1 MSLTRLRFG
10 KRALTLAAIALLI
23 AVIAIGTAACNVGLS
38 PPSRLPS
45 LSGSIVFGQQ
55 NTGIWVNGEGKVTVT
70 PDVAIL
76 SVGIESQES
85 SVAQAQE
92 KAATAM
98 NAVITALKGCNIAEK
113 DIRTTSFSIIRVTRY
128 DEPKQQEVTIG
139 YRVTNMVTARIRTL
153 VQESFPLDYKAGR
166 IIDAVAQAGGD
177 LTRINSISF
186 TVDDPTAFNSETR
199 QKAMADAESK
209 AKQLA
214 DLSGV
219 KLGKPIYIN
228 ESGGYVSPPTP
239 IYRSAIPVP
248 APMAPPTSISP
259 GEQEIR
265 LNVQVVYEID

>member
-10 KRALTLAAIALLI
+10 KRALTLAAIALLV
-23 AVIAIGTAACNVGLS
+23 AVIAIGAAACGVGLS
-38 PPSRLPS
+38 PPSRLPAV
-45 LSGSIVFGQQ
+45 SGSINFGQQ

-76 SVGIESQES
+76 SVGIESQET

-92 KAATAM
+92 IAATAM
-98 NAVITALKGCNIAEK
+98 DTVINQLKQRGIAEK

-128 DEPKQQEVTIG
+128 DEPKQQEMTIG
-139 YRVTNMVTARIRTL
+139 YRVTNTVSAKIRKIA
-153 VQESFPLDYKAGR
+153 DAGP
-166 IIDAVAQAGGD
+166 IIDAAAQAGGD

-186 TVDDPTAFNSETR
+186 TVDDPTAFEREVR

-214 DLSGV
+214 NLSGV

-228 ESGGYVSPPTP
+228 ESGGFIPIRQEFFAVPAPAPAFAAAPTP
-239 IYRSAIPVP
+239 IL
-248 APMAPPTSISP
+248 P

>member
-1 MSLTRLRFG
+1 MKLSSGRRV
-10 KRALTLAAIALLI
+10 LTLAAIIVLI
-23 AVIAIGTAACNVGLS
+23 AVIAISTAACSVGLS

-55 NTGIWVNGEGKVTVT
+55 NTGIWVNGEGKVTVV
-70 PDVAIL
+70 PDLAIL
-76 SVGIESQES
+76 SVGIESRET
-85 SVAQAQE
+85 SVAKAQE
-92 KAATAM
+92 IAATAM
-98 NAVITALKGCNIAEK
+98 DAVINQLKQRGIAEK

-139 YRVTNMVTARIRTL
+139 YRVTNTVSAKIRKIA
-153 VQESFPLDYKAGR
+153 DAGS

-177 LTRINSISF
+177 LTRINNISF
-186 TVDDPTAFNSETR
+186 TVDDPTAFEREAR

-214 DLSGV
+214 NLSGV

-228 ESGGYVSPPTP
+228 ESGGFISLRQEFFPVPDPSPAFGAAPTP
-239 IYRSAIPVP
+239 IL
-248 APMAPPTSISP
+248 P

>member
-1 MSLTRLRFG
+1 MSPIKLRFG
-10 KRALTLAAIALLI
+10 KRALTLAAIALLV
-23 AVIAIGTAACNVGLS
+23 AVITIGAAACSVGLS

-55 NTGIWVNGEGKVTVT
+55 NTGIWVNGEGKVTAT

-76 SVGIESQES
+76 SVGIESQET
-85 SVAQAQE
+85 SVARAQE
-92 KAATAM
+92 MAATAM
-98 NAVITALKGCNIAEK
+98 NAVISQLKQSSIAEK
-113 DIRTTSFSIIRVTRY
+113 DIRTTSFSIIRVTRW

-139 YRVTNMVTARIRTL
+139 YRVTNTVSAKIRKIA
-153 VQESFPLDYKAGR
+153 DAGP

-177 LTRINSISF
+177 LTRINNISF
-186 TVDDPTAFNSETR
+186 TVDDPTAFENEVR

-214 DLSGV
+214 NLSGV

-228 ESGGYVSPPTP
+228 ESGGFIPLRQEFFAVPAPAPAFAAAPTP
-239 IYRSAIPVP
+239 IL
-248 APMAPPTSISP
+248 P

-265 LNVQVVYEID
+265 LNVQIVYEID

>member
-10 KRALTLAAIALLI
+10 KRALTLAAIIVLI
-23 AVIAIGTAACNVGLS
+23 AVIAIGTAACNVDLS
-38 PPSRLPS
+38 PPSRAPS
-45 LSGSIVFGQQ
+45 LSGSINFGQQ

-76 SVGIESQES
+76 SVGIESQET

-92 KAATAM
+92 KANTAM
-98 NAVITALKGCNIAEK
+98 DAVISQLKQSSIAEK

-139 YRVTNMVTARIRTL
+139 YRVTNTVSAKIRKIA
-153 VQESFPLDYKAGR
+153 DAGP
-166 IIDAVAQAGGD
+166 IIDAAAQAGGD

-186 TVDDPTAFNSETR
+186 TVDDPTAFEREVR

-214 DLSGV
+214 NLSGI

-228 ESGGYVSPPTP
+228 ESGGFIPIRQEFFAVPAPAPAFAAAPTP
-239 IYRSAIPVP
+239 IL
-248 APMAPPTSISP
+248 P

>member
-1 MSLTRLRFG
+1 MSPSNLRFG
-10 KRALTLAAIALLI
+10 KRALTLAAIIVLI
-23 AVIAIGTAACNVGLS
+23 AVIAISTAACNVGVS

-45 LSGSIVFGQQ
+45 VSGSIVFGQQ

-76 SVGIESQES
+76 SVGIESQET

-92 KAATAM
+92 IAATAM
-98 NAVITALKGCNIAEK
+98 DAVINQLKQRGIAEK

-139 YRVTNMVTARIRTL
+139 YRVTNTVSAKIRKIA
-153 VQESFPLDYKAGR
+153 DAGP
-166 IIDAVAQAGGD
+166 IIDAAAQAGGD

-186 TVDDPTAFNSETR
+186 TVDDPTAFEREVR

-214 DLSGV
+214 NLSGI

-228 ESGGYVSPPTP
+228 ESGGFIPLRQEFFAVPAPAPAFAAAPTP
-239 IYRSAIPVP
+239 IL
-248 APMAPPTSISP
+248 P

>member
-1 MSLTRLRFG
+1 V
-10 KRALTLAAIALLI
+10 LTLAAIIVLI
-23 AVIAIGTAACNVGLS
+23 AVIAIGTAACNVDLS
-38 PPSRLPS
+38 PPSRAPS
-45 LSGSIVFGQQ
+45 LSGSINFGQQ

-76 SVGIESQES
+76 SVGIESQET

-92 KAATAM
+92 KANTAM
-98 NAVITALKGCNIAEK
+98 DAVISQLKQSSIAEK

-139 YRVTNMVTARIRTL
+139 YRVTNTVSAKIRKIA
-153 VQESFPLDYKAGR
+153 DAGP
-166 IIDAVAQAGGD
+166 IIDAAAQAGGD

-186 TVDDPTAFNSETR
+186 TVDDPTAFERDVR

-214 DLSGV
+214 NLSGV

-228 ESGGYVSPPTP
+228 ESGGFIPIRQEFFAIPAPAFAAAPTP
-239 IYRSAIPVP
+239 IL
-248 APMAPPTSISP
+248 P

>member
-1 MSLTRLRFG
+1 VSLINLRPG
-10 KRALTLAAIALLI
+10 KRVLTLAAIIVLI
-23 AVIAIGTAACNVGLS
+23 AVIAIGTAACNVDLS
-38 PPSRLPS
+38 PPSRAPS
-45 LSGSIVFGQQ
+45 LSGSINFGQQ

-76 SVGIESQES
+76 SVGIESQET

-92 KAATAM
+92 IAATAM
-98 NAVITALKGCNIAEK
+98 DAVINQLKQRGIAEK

-139 YRVTNMVTARIRTL
+139 YRVTNTVSAKIRKIA
-153 VQESFPLDYKAGR
+153 DAGP
-166 IIDAVAQAGGD
+166 IIDAAAQAGGD

-186 TVDDPTAFNSETR
+186 TVDDPTAFERDVR

-214 DLSGV
+214 NLSGV

-228 ESGGYVSPPTP
+228 ESGGFIPIRQEFFAIPAPAFAAAPTP
-239 IYRSAIPVP
+239 IL
-248 APMAPPTSISP
+248 P

>member
-1 MSLTRLRFG
+1 MSLTRLRFW

-23 AVIAIGTAACNVGLS
+23 AVIAIGTTACNVGVS

-76 SVGIESQES
+76 SVGIESQEA

-92 KAATAM
+92 KANTAM
-98 NAVITALKGCNIAEK
+98 NAVITALKGRNIAEK

-153 VQESFPLDYKAGR
+153 VQESYPLDYKAGR

-177 LTRINSISF
+177 LTRINNISF
-186 TVDDPTAFNSETR
+186 TVDDPTAFEREVR

-214 DLSGV
+214 NLSGV

-228 ESGGYVSPPTP
+228 ESGGFIPLRQEFFAVPAPAPAFAAAPTP
-239 IYRSAIPVP
+239 IL
-248 APMAPPTSISP
+248 P

>member
-1 MSLTRLRFG
+1 MSLTRLRFR
-10 KRALTLAAIALLI
+10 KRALTLAAIIVLI

-45 LSGSIVFGQQ
+45 VSGSIVFGQQ

-76 SVGIESQES
+76 SVGIESQET

-98 NAVITALKGCNIAEK
+98 NAVISQLKQSSIAEK
-113 DIRTTSFSIIRVTRY
+113 DIRTTSFSIIRVTRF
-128 DEPKQQEVTIG
+128 DEPKQQEITIG
-139 YRVTNMVTARIRTL
+139 YRVTNMVTAKIRSL
-153 VQESFPLDYKAGR
+153 VQESFPLDYKLGR

-177 LTRINSISF
+177 LTRINNISF
-186 TVDDPTAFNSETR
+186 TVDDPTAFEREVR
-199 QKAMADAESK
+199 QKAMADAENK

-214 DLSGV
+214 NLSGV

-228 ESGGYVSPPTP
+228 ESGGFISLRQEFFAVPAPAPAFAGAPTP
-239 IYRSAIPVP
+239 IL
-248 APMAPPTSISP
+248 P

>member
-1 MSLTRLRFG
+1 VSLINLRPG
-10 KRALTLAAIALLI
+10 KRVLTLAAIIVLI
-23 AVIAIGTAACNVGLS
+23 AVIAISTAACNVGVS

-55 NTGIWVNGEGKVTVT
+55 NTGIWVNGEGKVTVV
-70 PDVAIL
+70 PDLAIL
-76 SVGIESQES
+76 SVGIESQEA

-92 KAATAM
+92 KANTAM
-98 NAVITALKGCNIAEK
+98 NAVISQLKQRGIAEK
-113 DIRTTSFSIIRVTRY
+113 DIRTTSFSIIRVTRF

-139 YRVTNMVTARIRTL
+139 YRVTNMVTAKIRTL
-153 VQESFPLDYKAGR
+153 VQESYPLDYKVGR

-177 LTRINSISF
+177 LTRINNISF
-186 TVDDPTAFNSETR
+186 TVDDPTAFEREVR
-199 QKAMADAESK
+199 QKAMANAENK

-214 DLSGV
+214 NLSGV

-228 ESGGYVSPPTP
+228 ESGGFIPLRQEFFAVPAPAFAGAPTP
-239 IYRSAIPVP
+239 IL
-248 APMAPPTSISP
+248 P

>member
-23 AVIAIGTAACNVGLS
+23 AVIAISTAACNVGVS

-55 NTGIWVNGEGKVTVT
+55 NTGIWVNGEGKVAVT

-76 SVGIESQES
+76 SVGIESQEA
-85 SVAQAQE
+85 SVTTAQE

-98 NAVITALKGCNIAEK
+98 NAVISQLRKSGIAEK
-113 DIRTTSFSIIRVTRY
+113 DIRTTSFSIIRVTRF
-128 DEPKQQEVTIG
+128 DEPKQQEITIG
-139 YRVTNMVTARIRTL
+139 YRVTNMVTAKIRTL

-186 TVDDPTAFNSETR
+186 TVDDPTAFEREAR
-199 QKAMADAESK
+199 QKAMADAEAK

-214 DLSGV
+214 NLSGV

-228 ESGGYVSPPTP
+228 ESGGFIPL
-239 IYRSAIPVP
+239 RQEFFPVP
-248 APMAPPTSISP
+248 APSPAFGAAPTPILP